1 MLVWFM
7 QLNNIQQYGVLLL
20 ATVAVFAVLTVR
32 SRQQRRRI

>member
-7 QLNNIQQYGVLLL
+7 QLNNIQQYGALLL
-20 ATVAVFAVLTVR
+20 AMIAVLAVLTVR